1 MGTKGSGQLCEHFGS
16 TVVSKSFIFLRLD
29 PSFGVITFFGIELNM
44 KVSGMA
50 KSLKKLLGDS
60 DGTVRWK
67 ATEVLFIC
75 SNHAIG
81 RDSIL
86 EFGLIQPIS
95 ALFDDKHDDAR
106 LMSHRW
112 VLELV
117 FLHGY

>member
-1 MGTKGSGQLCEHFGS
+1 
-16 TVVSKSFIFLRLD
+16 
-29 PSFGVITFFGIELNM
+29 
-44 KVSGMA
+44 MA
-50 KSLKKLLGDS
+50 KSLKKLLVDS

-86 EFGLIQPIS
+86 EFELISPIS

-106 LMSHRW
+106 LMSHRA
-112 VLELV
+112 VESVSHTINGAQGIVKANLIGKLV
-117 FLHGY
+117 EKLKTESDDIKVWYISVI

>member
-1 MGTKGSGQLCEHFGS
+1 
-16 TVVSKSFIFLRLD
+16 
-29 PSFGVITFFGIELNM
+29 
-44 KVSGMA
+44 MA

-106 LMSHRW
+106 LMSHRFAKFCFKT
-112 VLELV
+112 
-117 FLHGY
+117 FLPVSNLSLYTQFFYYKKPSIRNLS